1 VLVENSLMQWGFQFV
16 NCVLADFT
24 PSRIRRRVPS
34 AWQVLTVKSGVNHAN
49 HVWRVIIA
57 NEEVRKTPVFNA
69 LADLTKKTKAKQR
82 AKNVCLVNTEEAPP
96 GLHAKTVC
104 LVNTEETMIKIP
116 KSVSIVH
123 LALQTSMKAK
133 PFVFHVAWGK

>member
-1 VLVENSLMQWGFQFV
+1 V
-16 NCVLADFT
+16 
-24 PSRIRRRVPS
+24 R
-34 AWQVLTVKSGVNHAN
+34 
-49 HVWRVIIA
+49 RVIIA
-57 NEEVRKTPVFNA
+57 KEAGYYPVFNA

-123 LALQTSMKAK
+123 LALQTTMKAK